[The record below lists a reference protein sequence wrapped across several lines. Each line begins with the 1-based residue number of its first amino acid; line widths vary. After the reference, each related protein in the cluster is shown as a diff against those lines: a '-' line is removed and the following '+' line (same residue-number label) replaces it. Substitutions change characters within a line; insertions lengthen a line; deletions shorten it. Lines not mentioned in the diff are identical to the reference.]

1 MTIRKIALVLVLL
14 AMTGSARAD
23 VGFGLFV
30 GRPTG
35 FDAKIGLSNNSGL
48 DIVLGWD
55 TYRDSYHN
63 NYGHLTYLL
72 TPVVG
77 RGRSVIV
84 PLRLGI
90 GIALFDGYYYHQNR
104 FGEGLNAA
112 VRAPVEIGLRFRSVP
127 LEIYGEIALRISF
140 LRDDRYYDFV
150 QLDGGI
156 GFRIYF

>member
-1 MTIRKIALVLVLL
+1 MKKIVLVLILL
-14 AMTGSARAD
+14 ATTGGAAHAD

-35 FDAKIGLSNNSGL
+35 LDIKLGLSNRAGL
-48 DIVLGWD
+48 DIVAGWD
-55 TYRDSYHN
+55 TYRDGYRDDYAHV
-63 NYGHLTYLL
+63 TYLL
-72 TPVVG
+72 TPVVSY
-77 RGRSVIV
+77 GRSVIV

-90 GIALFDGYYYHQNR
+90 GVAVFDGYYYHQNR
-104 FGEGLNAA
+104 FGEGLNVA

-140 LRDDRYYDFV
+140 LRDSAYYDLV